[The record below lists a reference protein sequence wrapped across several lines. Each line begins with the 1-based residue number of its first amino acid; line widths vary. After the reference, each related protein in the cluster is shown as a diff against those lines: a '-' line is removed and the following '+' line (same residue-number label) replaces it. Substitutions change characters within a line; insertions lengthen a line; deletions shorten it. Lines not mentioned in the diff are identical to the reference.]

1 MRITFF
7 GSSHGVPEPNRKCS
21 CAMVEAGGRKYLI
34 DAGTDP
40 VDELVKRGIGISEIR
55 AVFITHLHGDH
66 TDGLVHFL
74 DLLSWYYK
82 EASPAFYV
90 PKTELKEAVKPW
102 LSIQGVEL
110 REDLEFSGIRE
121 GLFYDDGVLRVTAFR
136 TGHIDVSYAF
146 MLEAEGRK
154 VLFTGDMKHVTGPV
168 DDYARYAETADFDLA
183 VAECAHFDAMLYEA
197 PLRKNPP
204 KLFCFN
210 HYSPR
215 YEESCLHLRESVKDV
230 VPVLM
235 ANDGLVIDL

>member
-90 PKTELKEAVKPW
+90 PKTELKDVLRRVAKALRPE
-102 LSIQGVEL
+102 GVLYASFKYGTFE
-110 REDLEFSGIRE
+110 GIR
-121 GLFYDDGVLRVTAFR
+121 DGRYFTCFTEESLKDFWQ
-136 TGHIDVSYAF
+136 
-146 MLEAEGRK
+146 EAAPLK
-154 VLFTGDMKHVTGPV
+154 I
-168 DDYARYAETADFDLA
+168 FDLWITEDVRPEKDEQWINLLA
-183 VAECAHFDAMLYEA
+183 
-197 PLRKNPP
+197 RKT
-204 KLFCFN
+204 
-210 HYSPR
+210 
-215 YEESCLHLRESVKDV
+215 
-230 VPVLM
+230 
-235 ANDGLVIDL
+235 

>member
-1 MRITFF
+1 MKITFF
-7 GSSHGVPEPNRKCS
+7 GSSHGVPEPHRKCS
-21 CAMVEAGGRKYLI
+21 CTLVETGGKKYLI
-34 DAGTDP
+34 DAGMDP
-40 VDELVKRGIGISEIR
+40 VDELVTRGIGIEEIS

-66 TDGLVHFL
+66 TDGLIHMA

-82 EASPAFYV
+82 TASPSFYV
-90 PKTELKEAVKPW
+90 PKLGLRDAMKPW
-102 LSIQGVEL
+102 LAIQGVNL
-110 REDLEFSGIRE
+110 REDLEFTEIRE